1 VPKSTSRAALVGAV
15 LLGLAMVASGVTK
28 LVREPHQVAMFALV
42 GLPNWFLALVGT
54 FEVIGGTLLIIPM
67 TTPMGSLILSTIMV
81 GALWAH
87 AAQREWV
94 NLLPV
99 GVLLAMFLAIFRS
112 ARWRS
117 VQLLGGEMLSERQRK

>member
-1 VPKSTSRAALVGAV
+1 VPKSTSRAVSVVAV
-15 LLGLAMVASGVTK
+15 LLGLVMVASGVTK
-28 LVREPHQVAMFALV
+28 LGGEPHQVAMFALV
-42 GLPNWFLALVGT
+42 GLPSWFLSLVGT

-67 TTPMGSLILSTIMV
+67 TMPMGSLILSTIMV
-81 GALWAH
+81 GALWTH
-87 AAQREWV
+87 AAQREWI

-99 GVLLAMFLAIFRS
+99 GVLLTMFLAIFHS